1 MVIDVKD
8 TPYPLDKEIA
18 MTRLEKEHAIG
29 ALTVG
34 HEDTFKVAM
43 QLKNNLITPG
53 EANAQMLRVVMDMK
67 LALREEFL
75 GDIEDKLSDIEQL
88 FTDVQDSIN
97 DMDYLT
103 VITQK

>member
-1 MVIDVKD
+1 
-8 TPYPLDKEIA
+8 
-18 MTRLEKEHAIG
+18 
-29 ALTVG
+29 
-34 HEDTFKVAM
+34 M